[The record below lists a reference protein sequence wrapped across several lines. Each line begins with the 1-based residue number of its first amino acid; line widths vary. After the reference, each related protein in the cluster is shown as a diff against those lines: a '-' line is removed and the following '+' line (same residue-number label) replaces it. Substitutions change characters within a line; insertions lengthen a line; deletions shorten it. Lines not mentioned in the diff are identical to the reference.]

1 MKTILVIEDTSD
13 MRENIAEILQLAPYQ
28 VLQAAN
34 GKQGIELARQT
45 RPDLIICDI
54 MMPELDGYGVLH
66 IMGNDP
72 NLAEVPFIFLTAKAE
87 LTDFRYGMNL
97 GADDYLTK
105 PFDDHTLLNTVAVRL
120 QKGERGQTEPLQ
132 NPVSLDN
139 LASALLQQTDTHQ
152 TLCDN
157 YPTAQFGR
165 KHRLFTAGS
174 WPTALYFIRRGKV
187 KLFKTDPS
195 GNEFITIL
203 CGTGDFVG
211 YLALLQ
217 EMAYPETA
225 ELLDDSEV
233 CTIPK
238 ADFLALI
245 YHNQDVSNQFIRM
258 LAGNVTAHQ
267 DRLLQ
272 LAYQSVRKRVA
283 EALLMVQRK
292 FYSRADDSSISS
304 RTARPGEPGIP
315 SGSGQPIAS
324 DDVNKS
330 LPMTLSRENWS
341 HLVGASTETVIRIL
355 SDFRTEGLIDVNG
368 SQITLLDIDKLT
380 NLKR

>member
-1 MKTILVIEDTSD
+1 MKTILVIEDTPD

-66 IMGNDP
+66 ILGKDP
-72 NLAEVPFIFLTAKAE
+72 ALADVPFIFLTAKAE

-120 QKGERGQTEPLQ
+120 QKGERGQTEPIQ
-132 NPVSLDN
+132 NPVGLDN
-139 LASALLQQTDTHQ
+139 LTSALLQETDTHQ
-152 TLCDN
+152 SLCDN
-157 YPTAQFGR
+157 YPTAQFSR

-187 KLFKTDPS
+187 KLSKTDLS

-203 CGTGDFVG
+203 FGAGDFVG
-211 YLALLQ
+211 YLALL
-217 EMAYPETA
+217 EETVYPETA

-245 YHNQDVSNQFIRM
+245 YHNQAVANQFIRL
-258 LAGNVTAHQ
+258 LAGNVAAHQ
-267 DRLLQ
+267 DRLLK
-272 LAYQSVRKRVA
+272 LAYQSVRK
-283 EALLMVQRK
+283 
-292 FYSRADDSSISS
+292 
-304 RTARPGEPGIP
+304 
-315 SGSGQPIAS
+315 
-324 DDVNKS
+324 
-330 LPMTLSRENWS
+330 
-341 HLVGASTETVIRIL
+341 
-355 SDFRTEGLIDVNG
+355 
-368 SQITLLDIDKLT
+368 
-380 NLKR
+380 

>member
-1 MKTILVIEDTSD
+1 MKTILVIEDTPD

-34 GKQGIELARQT
+34 GKQGIKLARQT